1 MIMRLCTRI
10 PVVLPDR
17 VTQELVRALGEH
29 SGLWLVTHINHP
41 REITAASTRA
51 LKMFLKAGIPLL
63 NQAVLLRGVN
73 DRLEILSDLFTA
85 CLSIGVKPYYLF
97 QGDLASGTKHLR
109 VNLEKGIEM
118 METLKNRLSALALP
132 HYALDLPGGGGKTN
146 LGPKSIIDQ
155 DKDWYYLQDRKGAT
169 YRYPVEHKEKSGLN
183 GQSTESRT
191 P

>member
-1 MIMRLCTRI
+1 MAGNPHKPSQGNHSRLYSGTENVPEGRNPPPQPGRSPEGSKRPI
-10 PVVLPDR
+10 R
-17 VTQELVRALGEH
+17 NLVRPFY
-29 SGLWLVTHINHP
+29 S
-41 REITAASTRA
+41 
-51 LKMFLKAGIPLL
+51 LL
-63 NQAVLLRGVN
+63 SR
-73 DRLEILSDLFTA
+73 R
-85 CLSIGVKPYYLF
+85 VKPYYLF